1 MYHEDIFYPFLPMF
15 STFDGKMVNV
25 VENADCFC
33 STHQLHSYAGTR
45 HSLGDA
51 AGQVHTRPRDHEH
64 LPGRR
69 DKLRLQG
76 GVVLCLHP
84 SMVII
89 VIVCPASVASTLL
102 TVVIILLGLRIV
114 VILSAAC
121 DCG

>member
-1 MYHEDIFYPFLPMF
+1 
-15 STFDGKMVNV
+15 MVPPTLMMV
-25 VENADCFC
+25 CWWSPALYLLHCRAKCFPLQQPAVTQIC
-33 STHQLHSYAGTR
+33 WTR

-51 AGQVHTRPRDHEH
+51 AGQVHTRPRVHEH

-76 GVVLCLHP
+76 GVVGVVLSLHP